1 MSELEDIKKRLSDLE
16 SKVGSSSKVENSP
29 RAPRK
34 PSAYNDFMKDYFLKN
49 KDSNKSKSKSH
60 KELFGEA
67 AKAWIDFKEKK
78 K

>member
-49 KDSNKSKSKSH
+49 KDSNKSKSH

-67 AKAWIDFKEKK
+67 AKAWNDFKEKK